1 MLAFV
6 CGLSKRLF
14 DALPTRGSSLLTRR
28 CKNRR
33 LRNAFAILLLL
44 SAWFVLGTALQ
55 AQQEDAD
62 QVILDNGDH
71 FTGKIVDKTAET
83 VLLSTDYAGIITIR
97 QSAIKTVIAAPQPVV
112 QAVAPTAAPQ
122 PVANCKVGS
131 RIVPSAWQF
140 GFDGTPD
147 KVVLGTQ
154 SQEQFGANAQLNFCE
169 GSPRDT
175 TNLFAS
181 GSHSRTYK
189 ENSTA
194 IHTDLASAQL
204 EQQHFFK
211 STQGASIFGVV
222 EEFTNNSLGMAAEK
236 SAGIGLTSPKFHSGN
251 LNYNLSIDARYIG
264 EHLDHTAAHL
274 DLAALR
280 IMQEMHL
287 QGKFAWDEQVWIMP
301 TLNDIHALQGYA
313 SAGPAI
319 TVKSWL
325 KVSLNEEEYYLGN
338 APAPNRKNYFASTL
352 KLTIQGGS
360 GIGSK

>member
-1 MLAFV
+1 MLEPV
-6 CGLSKRLF
+6 CGFSTKLCDVPPAPGSF
-14 DALPTRGSSLLTRR
+14 LPARR
-28 CKNRR
+28 STNRR
-33 LRNAFAILLLL
+33 SRITFAIFLHL
-44 SAWFVLGTALQ
+44 SAWFAWGALLR

-62 QVILDNGDH
+62 QIILKNGDH
-71 FTGKIVDKTAET
+71 FTGKISGETAEA
-83 VLLSTDYAGIITIR
+83 VMLSTDYAGVVTIR
-97 QSAIKTVIAAPQPVV
+97 QSAIKTVVAAPQPVL

-131 RIVPSAWQF
+131 KIVPSAWQF
-140 GFDGTPD
+140 GLNGTPD

-189 ENSTA
+189 EKSTA
-194 IHTDLASAQL
+194 IQTDLASAQL

-251 LNYNLSIDARYIG
+251 LNYNLSIDARYVG

-280 IMQEMHL
+280 IMQQMHM

-301 TLNDIHALQGYA
+301 TLNDIHGLQAYA

-325 KVSLNEEEYYLGN
+325 KVGLNEEEYYLGN